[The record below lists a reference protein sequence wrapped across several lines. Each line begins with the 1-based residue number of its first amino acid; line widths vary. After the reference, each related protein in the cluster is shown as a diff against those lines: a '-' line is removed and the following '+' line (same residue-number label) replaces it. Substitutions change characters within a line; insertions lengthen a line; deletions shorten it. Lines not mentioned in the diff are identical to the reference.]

1 MSFTPLP
8 PTFIDDLERQSGLGV
23 LELGS
28 GDGVL
33 TEVLQGHGV
42 KPVTLDRRSAAAGCR
57 AAVCGD
63 VLRPPFAHG
72 FGLVVAGN
80 LLRHLWVDLEPTGP
94 VAWRDLIAPG
104 GVLWILEDEPTA
116 LPASARNY
124 RDLHGLLARLH
135 PDGRG
140 PLLSQRRFQAHR
152 RRWHWPGVWLE
163 GNQENR
169 WPAKAEQVID
179 WLAAGFPEAGGEVAR
194 LITAI
199 RATGLSYGHF
209 WWARWQAEAEV

>member
-33 TEVLQGHGV
+33 TEVLRRHGV
-42 KPVTLDRRSAAAGCR
+42 QPVTLDRRPAAVGCQ

-63 VLRPPFAHG
+63 ALRPPFAHG

-80 LLRHLWVDLEPTGP
+80 LLRHLWSGLEPAGP
-94 VAWRDLIAPG
+94 AAWRDLVAPG
-104 GVLWILEDEPTA
+104 GALWILEDEPA
-116 LPASARNY
+116 AAPASARHY

-152 RRWHWPGVWLE
+152 RRWNWPGVWLE
-163 GNQENR
+163 GIQENR
-169 WPAKAEQVID
+169 WPAKAEQIID
-179 WLAAGFPEAGGEVAR
+179 WLAAGVPVTDGEVSR
-194 LITAI
+194 LIEAI
-199 RATGLSYGHF
+199 RTDGLSYGNF
-209 WWARWQAEAEV
+209 WWARWQAEAEA